1 MSIKL
6 NLEAVL
12 GLNRMGTNKG
22 AFLIIERQT
31 MSKITFT
38 MKNEAGED
46 VLYSSKEITTRDYR
60 DYLVLNDSLTSDKTE
75 VEKLDQ
81 QLGFIASLF
90 ENVTVEQLLEHTDF
104 AKIIEV
110 FAEIY
115 AHLVGDVDPKG
126 KK

>member
-1 MSIKL
+1 
-6 NLEAVL
+6 
-12 GLNRMGTNKG
+12 
-22 AFLIIERQT
+22 

-90 ENVTVEQLLEHTDF
+90 ENVTVKQLLEHTDF

-110 FAEIY
+110 FTEIY

>member
-1 MSIKL
+1 
-6 NLEAVL
+6 
-12 GLNRMGTNKG
+12 
-22 AFLIIERQT
+22 

-104 AKIIEV
+104 AKSLKYSQKFMLILWV
-110 FAEIY
+110 MWTQR
-115 AHLVGDVDPKG
+115 G
-126 KK
+126 KNRS